1 MDWPKSK
8 GKKRDYSW
16 MNGINAPKVSSPNY
30 KSMLLS
36 SPEEAKRRTDTYLKQ
51 YNKALKDFM
60 EKTTL
65 TSTDMKLLLFAAAL
79 QTLRWGLLN
88 NEKMRFNK
96 ASDAD
101 KMLDAVHNKV
111 KDYVPATVEQILSSH
126 TVPYDAIQRSEN
138 FMSIHPDCSTGV
150 SGANHRYM
158 TLGHDPIA
166 GLLVG
171 TANIATNTLTVNDLS
186 NLFPSYHVF
195 NQQIDRKTDL
205 YHIMKWSSEIL
216 IDRPKV
222 IAVSFCRQIVHC
234 GTDVFTK
241 QGLPLPGINILS
253 PEASKFLI
261 GSQIDVYNVV
271 IRGMMLS
278 VLINKIVEMIHRLFF
293 DPSHDEEK
301 LYEVRTRKI
310 LTYSNTLSSILN
322 IGYAGLTKNPKNLDV
337 GGLLVT
343 LWRILTDRE
352 IIREIQWEFINKTLD
367 GELRKEEDEINQRLS
382 KWGFSI

>member
-8 GKKRDYSW
+8 GKKHDHSW
-16 MNGINAPKVSSPNY
+16 MNGINAPKVSSPDY
-30 KSMLLS
+30 KSVLLS
-36 SPEEAKRRTDTYLKQ
+36 SPEEVKHRTDVYLEQ
-51 YNKALKDFM
+51 YHKAVEAFK
-60 EKTTL
+60 EKTSL
-65 TSTDMKLLLFAAAL
+65 TSTDMKILMFSAAL
-79 QTLRWGLLN
+79 QTLRWALLS
-88 NEKMRFNK
+88 NEKMRFDK

-101 KMLDAVHNKV
+101 KMLDKASSRV

-126 TVPYDAIQRSEN
+126 TVPYDAMQRSEH
-138 FMSIHPDCSTGV
+138 FMSIHPDFSTGV

-171 TANIATNTLTVNDLS
+171 TANIATNTLTVNDFS
-186 NLFPSYHVF
+186 SLFPSYHVF
-195 NQQIDRKTDL
+195 NQQINGKTDL
-205 YHIMKWSSEIL
+205 YHIMKWSGEIL
-216 IDRPKV
+216 MDSPSV
-222 IAVSFCRQIVHC
+222 IAVSFGRQIVHC
-234 GTDVFTK
+234 GTDIFTK

-261 GSQIDVYNVV
+261 GARIDVYSVGRAV
-271 IRGMMLS
+271 MLS
-278 VLINKIVEMIHRLFF
+278 IVINKIVEMIHRLFF
-293 DPSHDEEK
+293 EPNYDEEK

-322 IGYAGLTKNPKNLDV
+322 IGYVGLTRNPKNLDV
-337 GGLLVT
+337 GGLLIT
-343 LWRILTDRE
+343 LWRIITDAE
-352 IIREIQWEFINKTLD
+352 IIRKIQWDFVNKTLD